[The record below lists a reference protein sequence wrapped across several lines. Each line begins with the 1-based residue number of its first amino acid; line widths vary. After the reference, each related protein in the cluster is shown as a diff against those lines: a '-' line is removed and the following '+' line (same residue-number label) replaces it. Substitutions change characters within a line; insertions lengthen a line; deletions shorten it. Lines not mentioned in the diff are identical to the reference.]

1 MIRRLAAVS
10 ALAILFSV
18 RPTQAAGV
26 DANAKMLAQLDDEWS
41 KAAATRD
48 AERVASFYAEDAI
61 AYPPGMPLAVGRAAA
76 QRVWASYFVNETF
89 KISWKSSHASVNG
102 DLGFTSGAYED
113 SYKGTDG
120 KLVTETGKF
129 VCVWR
134 KQKDG
139 SWKAV
144 HDIWNGDK

>member
-1 MIRRLAAVS
+1 MICKIASFCTV
-10 ALAILFSV
+10 AILVSMHPARAV
-18 RPTQAAGV
+18 GI
-26 DANAKMLAQLDDEWS
+26 DANAKVLAQLDDEWS

-48 AERVASFYAEDAI
+48 AVRVASFYAEDAI
-61 AYPPGMPLAVGRAAA
+61 AYPPGAPSAVGRASA

-89 KISWKSSHASVNG
+89 RISWKSSHAGVNG

-113 SYKGTDG
+113 SYTGEDG

-129 VCVWR
+129 VCVWK

-139 SWKAV
+139 SWKAM